1 MVYIY
6 LKTYKKMK
14 KVLFGIIVII
24 ALITTACGNKKLA
37 TEQKADSTEVK
48 VEVVDS
54 TTVK

>member
-1 MVYIY
+1 
-6 LKTYKKMK
+6 MK